1 VNENLPP
8 TGRSRLRRLSA
19 EEIELWLNVT
29 KGVARRPGSRLPQAP
44 KAAEDLPRDA
54 NLSRNQDN
62 KPGISTPEPSAQAAR
77 RGAAPMPAS
86 PPPLAPLERRLRQ
99 KLARGRAAPEAAI
112 DLHGMRRQEA
122 FIALRQF
129 LMQAQM
135 EGARL
140 VLVVTGKGER
150 GTLGEG
156 TPGILRQSVPNWL
169 REPAYHAI
177 VVGFE
182 EAQRPH
188 GGAGAFYV
196 RLRRR
201 DRPPRGNAP

>member
-1 VNENLPP
+1 MDENVLSSSKP
-8 TGRSRLRRLSA
+8 RLRRLSA
-19 EEIELWLNVT
+19 EEVELWLNVT
-29 KGVARRPGSRLPQAP
+29 KGVARRPGSRLPRPPEAQNNA
-44 KAAEDLPRDA
+44 KAQLPET
-54 NLSRNQDN
+54 
-62 KPGISTPEPSAQAAR
+62 GME
-77 RGAAPMPAS
+77 RGANPERAPAPVERKNAPAPAAPAAS
-86 PPPLAPLERRLRQ
+86 APLAPLERRLRQ
-99 KLARGRAAPEAAI
+99 KLARGRAAPDAAI
-112 DLHGMRRQEA
+112 DLHGLRRQEA
-122 FIALRQF
+122 FFALREF
-129 LMQAQM
+129 LASAQI

-150 GTLGEG
+150 GILGER

-169 REPAYHAI
+169 REPFYHAI

-201 DRPPRGNAP
+201 DRLARGKGAP

>member
-1 VNENLPP
+1 VNENVLSSSKP
-8 TGRSRLRRLSA
+8 RLRRLSA

-29 KGVARRPGSRLPQAP
+29 EGVARRPGSRLPLAP
-44 KAAEDLPRDA
+44 KPSEIPLRDA
-54 NLSRNQDN
+54 G
-62 KPGISTPEPSAQAAR
+62 KTAEV
-77 RGAAPMPAS
+77 AAPGPAAPAVARTAALPPPP

-122 FIALRQF
+122 FVALRQF
-129 LMQAQM
+129 LARAQI

-150 GTLGEG
+150 GALGEG

-201 DRPPRGNAP
+201 DRPHGKGVP